1 MTKLTKSDQ
10 SPSVTESLV
19 KTAKARSSLINNYLA
34 HIGTALSQKPTS
46 DMKGLF
52 CVALADLTEGQIKF
66 GFEQALKF
74 WKPEYGKK
82 FPAPAEIRE
91 YAERYVPVDPI
102 AETRRLYLE
111 RQSKPEGWEPATEE
125 ELAEFRTQLAQAA
138 LSKQIPEYRE
148 MTEAHAAERNGK
160 SEIPADPEE
169 RRAWATEK
177 ARKQGWM
184 E

>member
-1 MTKLTKSDQ
+1 M
-10 SPSVTESLV
+10 
-19 KTAKARSSLINNYLA
+19 KA
-34 HIGTALSQKPTS
+34 
-46 DMKGLF
+46 LF
-52 CVALADLTEGQIKF
+52 CVALGDLTEGQIRF
-66 GFEQALKF
+66 GFAEALKF

-111 RQSKPEGWEPATEE
+111 RENKPEGWEPATEE
-125 ELAEFRTQLAQAA
+125 ELAEFREQLKKAA
-138 LSKQIPEYRE
+138 ESKQIPEYRE
-148 MTEAHAAERNGK
+148 MAEAHAVERNGK
-160 SEIPADPEE
+160 SEIPGDRTE